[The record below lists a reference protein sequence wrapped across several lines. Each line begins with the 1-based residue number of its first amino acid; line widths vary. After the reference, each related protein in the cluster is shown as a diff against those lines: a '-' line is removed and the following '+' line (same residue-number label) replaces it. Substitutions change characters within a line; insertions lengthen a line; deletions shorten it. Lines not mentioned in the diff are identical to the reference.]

1 MWVNN
6 NLLSKKSKEILSSL
20 VSKVLKNL
28 NNIKIK
34 KNGINKILNLINS
47 CEKKDAK
54 KWVKKIITISNDVTS
69 KRTEE
74 GFDDTK

>member
-1 MWVNN
+1 MWINN
-6 NLLSKKSKEILSSL
+6 NLLSKKLEEILSSSE
-20 VSKVLKNL
+20 SKVLKNL